1 MIFSTLIF
9 ATIILYIIQFYY
21 KYFTRVNPLPGPIPL
36 PIIGNLKLSVFRN
49 ADKFF
54 GELNRKYGDICEI
67 MLSGRRVIILSNP
80 KDFNKMFTMSTKS
93 PYTTRFPMSGG
104 LADIFP
110 PTFGVS
116 SNKDIKSWRYNRH
129 LFVQAV
135 MSSSYLQGVLNW
147 TNNCFFELESYWN
160 DLYMINENTPKEID
174 LNKWIVRFTNDV
186 TAVLTFGERAYTM
199 MAYYEVLS
207 KEDNR
212 KRSSE
217 IKLVSYNTV
226 EKSEKFIES
235 FKIYLGGGTF
245 FIVMPRLLRNYF
257 PGLKS
262 KTQRLYANRDYLYN
276 AFSELITQRR
286 KEIENESIDE
296 IINRRDMLSSLII
309 SNTER
314 DTKRKDS
321 NSYSENELHN
331 KPMTDEQIRFN
342 LIDAFS
348 GSSDTTSNFFTILIY
363 YITKYPE
370 VKKKLFDEIDNI
382 FNGDITRPV
391 TQNDIKELKYCPAVI
406 REVSRFHPILPTIPR
421 YITEPD
427 NLAGYNWSAGTQFYF
442 NVTGILQHPSYWEDP
457 KKFIPERFFD
467 DQLNKDLRN
476 LLFGFGVRNC
486 PGYKS
491 SMIELQCFLCLLFRK
506 YDVEL
511 IDPNAPLKTV
521 IGFLTAC
528 LELPVRIKLR
538 K

>member
-1 MIFSTLIF
+1 MFTTLIF
-9 ATIILYIIQFYY
+9 ATIIFYVIRFYY
-21 KYFTRVNPLPGPIPL
+21 KYFTRLNPLPGPLPL
-36 PIIGNLKLSVFRN
+36 PIIGNLKLSTFKN

-67 MLSGRRVIILSNP
+67 ILSGKRIIVLSNP

-93 PYTTRFPMSGG
+93 PYTTRFPMKDG
-104 LADIFP
+104 LPEYFP
-110 PTFGVS
+110 ATFGVS

-135 MSSSYLQGVLNW
+135 MSSTYLQEVLNW
-147 TNNCFFELESYWN
+147 TNKCFVEKESYWN
-160 DLYMINENTPKEID
+160 DLYMINENTPRELD

-207 KEDNR
+207 KEDNK

-217 IKLVSYNTV
+217 VKLVSYNTV

-235 FKIYLGGGTF
+235 FKTYLGGGTF
-245 FIVMPRLLRNYF
+245 FIVVPRLLRKYV
-257 PGLKS
+257 PGLKG
-262 KTQRLYANRDYLYN
+262 KTQKLYANREYLYN

-286 KEIENESIDE
+286 KEIENESLEETLD
-296 IINRRDMLSSLII
+296 RKDMLSSLII

-314 DTKRKDS
+314 DPKRNDS
-321 NSYSENELHN
+321 NSYELS
-331 KPMTDEQIRFN
+331 MTDEQIRFN

-348 GSSDTTSNFFTILIY
+348 GSSDTTSNFTSILIY
-363 YITKYPE
+363 YIAKHPE
-370 VKKKLFDEIDNI
+370 VKKKIFEEIDNI

-391 TQNDIKELKYCPAVI
+391 SHNDIKELKYCPAVI
-406 REVSRFHPILPTIPR
+406 REVSRFHPVLPMIPR

-427 NLAGYNWSAGTQFYF
+427 NLAGYNWPTGTQFYF
-442 NVTGILQHPSYWEDP
+442 NVVGILQHPSYWDDP
-457 KKFIPERFFD
+457 KEFIPERFFD

-491 SMIELQCFLCLLFRK
+491 SMIEMQCFLCLLFRK

-511 IDPNAPLKTV
+511 VDPNAPLKTV

>member
-1 MIFSTLIF
+1 MIFTLIF

-49 ADKFF
+49 ADKFYS
-54 GELNRKYGDICEI
+54 ELKRKYGDICEI

-129 LFVQAV
+129 LFVQVV
-135 MSSSYLQGVLNW
+135 MSSPYLQGVLNW
-147 TNNCFFELESYWN
+147 TNKCFFELESYLN
-160 DLYMINENTPKEID
+160 DLYMINENTPREID

-245 FIVMPRLLRNYF
+245 FIVVPRLLRNYF
-257 PGLKS
+257 PGLKG

-296 IINRRDMLSSLII
+296 TINRRDMLSSLII

-321 NSYSENELHN
+321 NSHSENELHN

-348 GSSDTTSNFFTILIY
+348 GSSDTTSNFISILIY

-370 VKKKLFDEIDNI
+370 VKKKIFDEIDNI

-406 REVSRFHPILPTIPR
+406 REVSRFHPILPTLPR

-427 NLAGYNWSAGTQFYF
+427 NLAGCNWSAGTQFYF
-442 NVTGILQHPSYWEDP
+442 NITGILQHPSYWEDP
-457 KKFIPERFFD
+457 EKFIPERFFD

-506 YDVEL
+506 YDIEL
-511 IDPNAPLKTV
+511 VDPNVPLKTV